1 MLECSPSG
9 ELFKIYAAVGG
20 LLTADGIGGRMYQGV
35 IMSGFG
41 GQGIISAGVLLA
53 YSGMVD
59 GKHVTF
65 FPAYGAEMRGGTANC
80 SVVVSTEEVAS
91 PVVSSPDSLIVMN
104 EPSLLKFEPALKA
117 NGLLLINRSLVSS
130 QPKRNDVNVVT
141 IDANKIAEEIGT
153 VRCANMVMLG
163 ALINH
168 TRAVSLESMIKT
180 LPKVFSRAKKEML
193 QINEEALKKGTNF

>member
-1 MLECSPSG
+1 MHHTAHTSG
-9 ELFKIYAAVGG
+9 RSAVDDNRDGG
-20 LLTADGIGGRMYQGV
+20 KMYQGV

-53 YSGMVD
+53 YSGMMD

-80 SVVVSTEEVAS
+80 SVVVSTDEVAS

-104 EPSLLKFEPALKA
+104 EPSLLKFESSLKPQ
-117 NGLLLINRSLVSS
+117 GFLLINKSLVSS
-130 QPKRNDVNVVT
+130 QPKRTDVTIVT

-153 VRCANMVMLG
+153 VKCANMVMLG
-163 ALINH
+163 ALINR
-168 TRAVSLESMIKT
+168 TQAVSMESMIRA
-180 LPKVFSRAKKEML
+180 LPKVFSHAKKEML
-193 QINEEALKKGTNF
+193 EMNENALNKGGTY

>member
-1 MLECSPSG
+1 
-9 ELFKIYAAVGG
+9 
-20 LLTADGIGGRMYQGV
+20 MYQGV

-41 GQGIISAGVLLA
+41 GQGIISAGILLA

-59 GKHVTF
+59 DKHVTF

-80 SVVVSTEEVAS
+80 SVVVSSEEVAS

-104 EPSLLKFEPALKA
+104 EPSLLKFEPALKPQ
-117 NGLLLINRSLVSS
+117 GLLLINKSLVSS
-130 QPKRNDVNVVT
+130 QPQRTDINVVT

-153 VRCANMVMLG
+153 VKCANMVMLG

-168 TRAVSLESMIKT
+168 TQAVSLESVSKT
-180 LPKVFSRAKKEML
+180 LPKVYSRAKKEMIG
-193 QINEEALKKGTNF
+193 INVEALKKGSTL

>member
-1 MLECSPSG
+1 
-9 ELFKIYAAVGG
+9 
-20 LLTADGIGGRMYQGV
+20 MYQGV

-41 GQGIISAGVLLA
+41 GQGIISAGILLA

-91 PVVSSPDSLIVMN
+91 PVVSSPDSIIVMN
-104 EPSLLKFEPALKA
+104 EPSLLKFEPALKRS
-117 NGLLLINRSLVSS
+117 GLLLINSSLVSS
-130 QPKRNDVNVVT
+130 RPKRNDINVVT

-153 VRCANMVMLG
+153 VKCANMVMLG
-163 ALINH
+163 ALIHH
-168 TRAVSLESMIKT
+168 TNAVSFESMIKT
-180 LPKVFSRAKKEML
+180 LPKVFPRAKKEML
-193 QINEEALKKGTNF
+193 QMNEEAIKKGATY

>member
-1 MLECSPSG
+1 
-9 ELFKIYAAVGG
+9 
-20 LLTADGIGGRMYQGV
+20 MYQGV

-41 GQGIISAGVLLA
+41 GQGIISAGILLA

-91 PVVSSPDSLIVMN
+91 PVVSSPDSIVIMN
-104 EPSLLKFEPALKA
+104 EPSLLRFEPALKS
-117 NGLLLINRSLVSS
+117 NGLLLVNSSLVAS

-153 VRCANMVMLG
+153 VKCANMVMLG

-168 TRAVSLESMIKT
+168 TQAVSLESLIRT
-180 LPKVFSRAKKEML
+180 LPKVFPRAKKEML
-193 QINEEALKKGTNF
+193 QINEEAIKRGTTF

>member
-1 MLECSPSG
+1 
-9 ELFKIYAAVGG
+9 
-20 LLTADGIGGRMYQGV
+20 MYQGV

-41 GQGIISAGVLLA
+41 GQGIISAGILLA

-59 GKHVTF
+59 GKYVTF

-117 NGLLLINRSLVSS
+117 NGLLLINHSLVSS
-130 QPKRNDVNVVT
+130 KPKRGDVNAVT

-163 ALINH
+163 VLINH

-180 LPKVFSRAKKEML
+180 LPKVFPRAKKEML
-193 QINEEALKKGTNF
+193 QMNEDALKKGATF

>member
-1 MLECSPSG
+1 
-9 ELFKIYAAVGG
+9 
-20 LLTADGIGGRMYQGV
+20 MYQGV

-41 GQGIISAGVLLA
+41 GQGIISAGILLA

-104 EPSLLKFEPALKA
+104 EPSLLKFEPSIKP
-117 NGLLLINRSLVSS
+117 NGLLLINSSLVSS
-130 QPKRNDVNVVT
+130 QPKRGDVNVVT
-141 IDANKIAEEIGT
+141 IEANKIAEEIGT
-153 VRCANMVMLG
+153 LRCANMVMLG

-168 TRAVSLESMIKT
+168 THAVSLESMTKT
-180 LPKVFSRAKKEML
+180 LPKVFPRAKKEML
-193 QINEEALKKGTNF
+193 QINEEALQKGANF

>member
-1 MLECSPSG
+1 
-9 ELFKIYAAVGG
+9 
-20 LLTADGIGGRMYQGV
+20 MYQGV

-41 GQGIISAGVLLA
+41 GQGIISAGILLA

-91 PVVSSPDSLIVMN
+91 PVVSSPDSIIVMN
-104 EPSLLKFEPALKA
+104 EPSLLKFEPALKRS
-117 NGLLLINRSLVSS
+117 GLLLINSSLVSS
-130 QPKRNDVNVVT
+130 QPKRTDINVVT

-153 VRCANMVMLG
+153 VKCANMVMLG
-163 ALINH
+163 ALISH
-168 TRAVSLESMIKT
+168 TQAVSIDSLIKT
-180 LPKVFSRAKKEML
+180 LPKVFPRAKKEML
-193 QINEEALKKGTNF
+193 QINEKAINKGAAF

>member
-1 MLECSPSG
+1 M
-9 ELFKIYAAVGG
+9 
-20 LLTADGIGGRMYQGV
+20 MYQGV

-59 GKHVTF
+59 GKYVTF

-117 NGLLLINRSLVSS
+117 NGLLLINHSLVSS
-130 QPKRNDVNVVT
+130 QPKRGDVNAVT

-168 TRAVSLESMIKT
+168 TQAVSLQSVIKT
-180 LPKVFSRAKKEML
+180 LPKVFPRAKKEML
-193 QINEEALKKGTNF
+193 QINEQALKRGANF